1 MRYEFRAKTL
11 SGAVR
16 RSLASQRK
24 KVERKSSVTI
34 DSDVSSYSRDT
45 ISVYVQRGQRY
56 TISWSAQED
65 AGDGGSYG
73 IDILSHDGHG
83 SYREEFSSSGSWSFV
98 ARTTGDIGF
107 TIGVSRSFG
116 TRWSSY
122 PVDVEID

>member
-1 MRYEFRAKTL
+1 MQYEFRAKTL

-16 RSLASQRK
+16 RSLAPQRK
-24 KVERKSSVTI
+24 KVERKSSATI
-34 DSDVSSYSRDT
+34 DSDVGSYSRDT
-45 ISVYVQRGQRY
+45 ISVYVERGQRY

-73 IDILSHDGHG
+73 IDIQSHDGHG
-83 SYREEFSSSGSWSFV
+83 SYREAFSRSGSWNFV
-98 ARTTGDIGF
+98 ARTTGDIEF

-116 TRWSSY
+116 ARWSSY